1 MKNKIYRLFH
11 WEYWPLLMF
20 YIPNI
25 PLALFYAMKA
35 KSLVFYTGTN
45 PGIENSGIG
54 SESKYKT
61 LQMIPS
67 KYTPKSILHKKGQ
80 NIETTLTQL
89 KIAKITYPIIIKPD
103 VGFRGY

>member
-25 PLALFYAMKA
+25 PFALFYAIKA
-35 KSLVFYTGTN
+35 KSLVFYTATN
-45 PGIENSGIG
+45 PGIKNAGIG
-54 SESKYKT
+54 SESKFET

-67 KYTPKSILHKKGQ
+67 KFTPKSILHKKDQ
-80 NIETTLTQL
+80 NIETTLTEL
-89 KIAKITYPIIIKPD
+89 KTAKITYPIIIKPD
-103 VGFRGY
+103 IGF